1 MTELEKTT
9 AFGGAA
15 ILAAA
20 VAFGT
25 APSRSAPDAFFDV
38 GETFFPEFA
47 DPEAATSLEVVE
59 FDEDTAAA
67 AVFRVTNRNGLW
79 TIPSH
84 HDYPADGEERLA
96 NTAAG
101 MIAVTKDDFRSDS
114 VTDHEAFGVIDPLD
128 DGVGTLRGRGR
139 RVTFKGASEEVLA
152 DLIIG
157 NRVEGRPGLNFV
169 RVPDQ
174 NRVYAARTDI
184 GISTDFSDWIET
196 NLLGV
201 ERDDVKRVEL
211 NEYEIDER
219 NGSVRRRGEF
229 IVDWVEDDVWAGSA
243 VPDGKEVDYV
253 QMNLLVGGLMGI
265 EIVGVRPKP
274 EGLSGNLR
282 QAFEERTITN
292 ADLQTMQ
299 ARGFYPTQAGE
310 MLSNEGELKV
320 RTDLGVLYTLRF
332 GEILYGS
339 GNAVAIGDE
348 TSDDEEAGGG
358 GENRYV
364 LINAEFD
371 AEALPEPERP
381 ANRDFENK
389 AESAWTDAD
398 RENRGRAD
406 LHAQWER
413 RTADGRARAE
423 ELATRFARWY
433 YVISAG
439 SYNRVH
445 KSRDDLLKDVE
456 DANAEGGVEEEDLHV
471 EPVEAAEPVER
482 SDPDPAVSADPADP
496 AEPVE
501 SDADPAASADPADAT
516 ADPAEPVESSDG
528 DPAGPADPADA
539 MADPAEPVE
548 SGDPTEPGESGD
560 PTEPVESG
568 DPAEPAESAAPAAPG
583 AAAEPV
589 GSSDTEPAA
598 PGGRDDAG
606 EPAGS
611 VESTDPT
618 EPGASG
624 DPAEP
629 VESAAPAAPGAA
641 AEPVASAASAAPDA
655 PDVPADPTEPAAPEA
670 PAASAAPADPP
681 DAADPPD
688 RR

>member
-38 GETFFPEFA
+38 GETFFPEFT

-184 GISTDFSDWIET
+184 GISTDFSEWIET

-456 DANAEGGVEEEDLHV
+456 DAYAEGGVDDLHV
-471 EPVEAAEPVER
+471 EPAEAAEPVEPVAPVES
-482 SDPDPAVSADPADP
+482 SDPAPAVSAAPAVPADPVESSDADPDAPADPADAAAPAEPVESGDPAEPVGSADSDPVASAAPADSVESSDAESAASADP

-501 SDADPAASADPADAT
+501 SDADPVA
-516 ADPAEPVESSDG
+516 
-528 DPAGPADPADA
+528 PADPADPVESA
-539 MADPAEPVE
+539 ESVEGAEPVDPADAEPAAPADPADSGESAEPSGSAEPGASAAPGAPSEPV
-548 SGDPTEPGESGD
+548 
-560 PTEPVESG
+560 
-568 DPAEPAESAAPAAPG
+568 ASAAPAAP
-583 AAAEPV
+583 E
-589 GSSDTEPAA
+589 
-598 PGGRDDAG
+598 
-606 EPAGS
+606 
-611 VESTDPT
+611 
-618 EPGASG
+618 
-624 DPAEP
+624 
-629 VESAAPAAPGAA
+629 APAAPA
-641 AEPVASAASAAPDA
+641 DA
-655 PDVPADPTEPAAPEA
+655 TEPAAPEA
-670 PAASAAPADPP
+670 PAASAAPAEPR
-681 DAADPPD
+681 DAADPPG

>member
-15 ILAAA
+15 VLAAA

-25 APSRSAPDAFFDV
+25 APSRSAPDEFFDV
-38 GETFFPEFA
+38 GETFFPEFT
-47 DPEAATSLEVVE
+47 DSEAATSLEVVE

-67 AVFRVTNRNGLW
+67 AIFRVANRNGLW

-84 HDYPADGEERLA
+84 HDYPADGAERLA
-96 NTAAG
+96 ETAAG
-101 MIAVTKDDFRSDS
+101 MIEVTKDDFRSDN

-128 DGVGTLRGRGR
+128 DSVGTLRGRGR

-157 NRVEGRPGLNFV
+157 DRVEGRPELNFV

-219 NGSVRRRGEF
+219 TGSVRRRGEF
-229 IVDWVEDDVWAGSA
+229 IVDWVEDDVWAGSD

-253 QMNLLVGGLMGI
+253 QMNLLVGGLMGLN
-265 EIVGVRPKP
+265 IVGVRPKP

-282 QAFEERTITN
+282 QAFEARAITN

-358 GENRYV
+358 ENRYV

-371 AEALPEPERP
+371 PEALPEPERP

-389 AESAWTDAD
+389 AESVWTDAD
-398 RENRGRAD
+398 RENRERAD

-413 RTADGRARAE
+413 RIADGRARAE

-433 YVISAG
+433 YVVSAG

-456 DANAEGGVEEEDLHV
+456 DADAAEGGGVEVDDLHL
-471 EPVEAAEPVER
+471 EPVEGVEPDTDPAAPADAAEPVE
-482 SDPDPAVSADPADP
+482 SAVTDP
-496 AEPVE
+496 
-501 SDADPAASADPADAT
+501 ADPAASADAAEPVGPS
-516 ADPAEPVESSDG
+516 DPAEPVESSG
-528 DPAGPADPADA
+528 ADPAA
-539 MADPAEPVE
+539 PATPAEPVESGEPSAPAEPVE
-548 SGDPTEPGESGD
+548 SGDSTEPVDRAG
-560 PTEPVESG
+560 PVEPVES
-568 DPAEPAESAAPAAPG
+568 
-583 AAAEPV
+583 
-589 GSSDTEPAA
+589 
-598 PGGRDDAG
+598 
-606 EPAGS
+606 
-611 VESTDPT
+611 
-618 EPGASG
+618 
-624 DPAEP
+624 
-629 VESAAPAAPGAA
+629 
-641 AEPVASAASAAPDA
+641 
-655 PDVPADPTEPAAPEA
+655 ADPTEPADS
-670 PAASAAPADPP
+670 SAAPRE
-681 DAADPPD
+681 AADPPAG
-688 RR
+688 R

>member
-15 ILAAA
+15 ILV
-20 VAFGT
+20 VALALGT

-38 GETFFPEFA
+38 GETFFPEFT

-67 AVFRVTNRNGLW
+67 AVFRVTNRDGLW

-96 NTAAG
+96 ETAAG
-101 MIAVTKDDFRSDS
+101 MIAITKDDFRSDN

-128 DGVGTLRGRGR
+128 EGVSTLRGRGR
-139 RVTFKGASEEVLA
+139 RVTFRGASEEVLA
-152 DLIIG
+152 DLVIG

-169 RVPDQ
+169 RAPDQ

-184 GISTDFSDWIET
+184 GISTSFSDWIET

-201 ERDDVKRVEL
+201 ERDEVKRVEL

-219 NGSVRRRGEF
+219 TGSVRRRGEF
-229 IVDWVEDDVWAGSA
+229 IVDWVEDDVWTGND
-243 VPDGKEVDYV
+243 VPGGKEVDYV
-253 QMNLLVGGLMGI
+253 QMNLLVGGLMGL

-282 QAFEERTITN
+282 QAFEERSITN

-332 GEILYGS
+332 GEIVYGS

-348 TSDDEEAGGG
+348 TSDDAETGD
-358 GENRYV
+358 GEKRYV

-371 AEALPEPERP
+371 SEALPEPERP

-389 AESAWTDAD
+389 AEPQWTDAD
-398 RENRGRAD
+398 RENRERAD
-406 LHAQWER
+406 LHARWER

-433 YVISAG
+433 YVVSAG
-439 SYNRVH
+439 SYNRVR

-456 DANAEGGVEEEDLHV
+456 EDDIV
-471 EPVEAAEPVER
+471 EPAAPAPPAAPVEPTAPAAPAAPR
-482 SDPDPAVSADPADP
+482 DAAPADSSDPDSSDPAP
-496 AEPVE
+496 P
-501 SDADPAASADPADAT
+501 
-516 ADPAEPVESSDG
+516 
-528 DPAGPADPADA
+528 
-539 MADPAEPVE
+539 
-548 SGDPTEPGESGD
+548 
-560 PTEPVESG
+560 
-568 DPAEPAESAAPAAPG
+568 APG
-583 AAAEPV
+583 AAAEAP
-589 GSSDTEPAA
+589 SAPAA
-598 PGGRDDAG
+598 
-606 EPAGS
+606 S
-611 VESTDPT
+611 VEPSP
-618 EPGASG
+618 PS
-624 DPAEP
+624 
-629 VESAAPAAPGAA
+629 APAAPGDAA
-641 AEPVASAASAAPDA
+641 PADSSDPETSDPAPSAPAGASDADPAEAPGADDAEEPSEPDEPGGSAAPDSAGGPSA
-655 PDVPADPTEPAAPEA
+655 PDAVGDGGRPPASGGPAP
-670 PAASAAPADPP
+670 PA
-681 DAADPPD
+681 
-688 RR
+688 

>member
-38 GETFFPEFA
+38 GETFFPEFTDSA
-47 DPEAATSLEVVE
+47 AATSLEVVE

-96 NTAAG
+96 ETAAG

-128 DGVGTLRGRGR
+128 DSVGTLRGRGR

-229 IVDWVEDDVWAGSA
+229 IVDRVEDDVWAGSA

-299 ARGFYPTQAGE
+299 ARGFYPTQDGE

-358 GENRYV
+358 ENRYV

-371 AEALPEPERP
+371 AAALPEPERP

-456 DANAEGGVEEEDLHV
+456 DADAEGGVEEDDPHV
-471 EPVEAAEPVER
+471 EPAEAAEPVEPVAPVES
-482 SDPDPAVSADPADP
+482 SDPAPAVPADPVESSDAAPVAPADPADATAPAEPVESGDPTEPVESSDSDPVASAAPADSVESSDAESAASADP

-501 SDADPAASADPADAT
+501 SDADPVAP
-516 ADPAEPVESSDG
+516 ADPAEPVESAESVE
-528 DPAGPADPADA
+528 A
-539 MADPAEPVE
+539 AEPVE
-548 SGDPTEPGESGD
+548 SVD
-560 PTEPVESG
+560 
-568 DPAEPAESAAPAAPG
+568 AEPAAPETPAAPG
-583 AAAEPV
+583 DPPAPDD
-589 GSSDTEPAA
+589 SSEPAA
-598 PGGRDDAG
+598 PG
-606 EPAGS
+606 
-611 VESTDPT
+611 
-618 EPGASG
+618 
-624 DPAEP
+624 
-629 VESAAPAAPGAA
+629 
-641 AEPVASAASAAPDA
+641 
-655 PDVPADPTEPAAPEA
+655 
-670 PAASAAPADPP
+670 DPP
-681 DAADPPD
+681 G

>member
-456 DANAEGGVEEEDLHV
+456 DADAEGGVEDDDLHV
-471 EPVEAAEPVER
+471 EPAEAAEPVEPVAPVESS
-482 SDPDPAVSADPADP
+482 SDPAPAVSAAPAV
-496 AEPVE
+496 PV
-501 SDADPAASADPADAT
+501 A
-516 ADPAEPVESSDG
+516 PVESSDV
-528 DPAGPADPADA
+528 DPGAPADPADA
-539 MADPAEPVE
+539 AADPAEPVE
-548 SGDPTEPGESGD
+548 SGDPTEPVGSADSD
-560 PTEPVESG
+560 PVASAAPADSVESS
-568 DPAEPAESAAPAAPG
+568 DAESAASA
-583 AAAEPV
+583 
-589 GSSDTEPAA
+589 
-598 PGGRDDAG
+598 
-606 EPAGS
+606 
-611 VESTDPT
+611 
-618 EPGASG
+618 

-629 VESAAPAAPGAA
+629 VESDADPVAPADPADPVESAESVEGAEPVESVDAEPAAPADPADSGESAEPSGSAEPGASAAPGAPS
-641 AEPVASAASAAPDA
+641 EPVASAAPAAPD
-655 PDVPADPTEPAAPEA
+655 V
-670 PAASAAPADPP
+670 PAASAAPAEPRE
-681 DAADPPD
+681 AADPPD

>member
-15 ILAAA
+15 ILVVA
-20 VAFGT
+20 VALTT

-38 GETFFPEFA
+38 GETFFGDFT

-67 AVFRVTNRNGLW
+67 AIFRVTNRNGLW

-96 NTAAG
+96 STAAG
-101 MIAVTKDDFRSDS
+101 MIAITKDDFRSDS

-128 DGVGTLRGRGR
+128 ETVSTLRGRGR
-139 RVTFKGASEEVLA
+139 RVTFRGASEEVLA
-152 DLIIG
+152 DLVIG

-211 NEYEIDER
+211 NEYQVDER
-219 NGSVRRRGEF
+219 TGSVVRRGEF
-229 IVDWVEDDVWAGSA
+229 TVDWVEQDVWTGSDM
-243 VPDGKEVDYV
+243 PEGKEVDYV
-253 QMNLLVGGLMGI
+253 QMNLLVGGLMGLR
-265 EIVGVRPKP
+265 IVGVRPKP
-274 EGLSGNLR
+274 EGLTGNLR
-282 QAFEERTITN
+282 QAFEARTITN

-310 MLSNEGELKV
+310 MLSNEGELRV

-339 GNAVAIGDE
+339 GNAVSIGDE
-348 TSDDEEAGGG
+348 TSDDEETGG

-371 AEALPEPERP
+371 PEALPEPERP

-389 AESAWTDAD
+389 AESQWTDAD
-398 RENRGRAD
+398 RENRERAD

-423 ELATRFARWY
+423 ELATRFASWY

-445 KSRDDLLKDVE
+445 KTRDELLKDVE
-456 DANAEGGVEEEDLHV
+456 DADGAFDDEALNLESEDILV
-471 EPVEAAEPVER
+471 PVA
-482 SDPDPAVSADPADP
+482 PADP
-496 AEPVE
+496 A
-501 SDADPAASADPADAT
+501 A
-516 ADPAEPVESSDG
+516 PAEPVDSV
-528 DPAGPADPADA
+528 DPVD
-539 MADPAEPVE
+539 
-548 SGDPTEPGESGD
+548 
-560 PTEPVESG
+560 
-568 DPAEPAESAAPAAPG
+568 AAPAAP
-583 AAAEPV
+583 AEP
-589 GSSDTEPAA
+589 
-598 PGGRDDAG
+598 
-606 EPAGS
+606 
-611 VESTDPT
+611 
-618 EPGASG
+618 
-624 DPAEP
+624 
-629 VESAAPAAPGAA
+629 AAPAAP
-641 AEPVASAASAAPDA
+641 AEPVAPAAPAEPVA
-655 PDVPADPTEPAAPEA
+655 PAAPAEPAAPAAPAEPAA
-670 PAASAAPADPP
+670 PAAPAEPAAPAAPAEPAAPAAPAEPAAPAAPAEPAAPAAPAEPAAPAAPAEPAAPP
-681 DAADPPD
+681 APAEPAAPAAPAEPAAPAAPAEPAAPPA
-688 RR
+688 

>member
-15 ILAAA
+15 ILVVA
-20 VAFGT
+20 VALAT

-38 GETFFPEFA
+38 GETFFPDFT

-67 AVFRVTNRNGLW
+67 AVFRVMNRNGLW

-84 HDYPADGEERLA
+84 HEYPADGAERLA

-101 MIAVTKDDFRSDS
+101 VIAITKDDFRSDN

-128 DGVGTLRGRGR
+128 ETVSTLRGRGR
-139 RVTFKGASEEVLA
+139 RVTFRGASEEVLA

-157 NRVEGRPGLNFV
+157 DPVEGRPGLNFV

-184 GISTDFSDWIET
+184 GISTDFADWIET

-211 NEYEIDER
+211 NEYQVDER
-219 NGSVRRRGEF
+219 TGSVVRRGEF
-229 IVDWVEDDVWAGSA
+229 TVDWVEQDVWSGND
-243 VPDGKEVDYV
+243 VPAGKEVDYV
-253 QMNLLVGGLMGI
+253 QMNLLVGGLMGLR
-265 EIVGVRPKP
+265 IVGVRPKP

-282 QAFEERTITN
+282 QAFEARTITN

-339 GNAVAIGDE
+339 GNAVSIGDE
-348 TSDDEEAGGG
+348 TSDDEEAGG

-371 AEALPEPERP
+371 PEALPEPERP

-389 AESAWTDAD
+389 AESQWTDAD

-423 ELATRFARWY
+423 ELATRFASWY

-445 KSRDDLLKDVE
+445 KTRDELLKDIE
-456 DANAEGGVEEEDLHV
+456 DADAALDDEALHLETEDILV
-471 EPVEAAEPVER
+471 PVA
-482 SDPDPAVSADPADP
+482 PADP
-496 AEPVE
+496 A
-501 SDADPAASADPADAT
+501 APAAPVDSVDPVDA
-516 ADPAEPVESSDG
+516 APAAPAAPAEPAA
-528 DPAGPADPADA
+528 PAA
-539 MADPAEPVE
+539 PAEPAA
-548 SGDPTEPGESGD
+548 PAAPAEPAA
-560 PTEPVESG
+560 PAAPAEPAV
-568 DPAEPAESAAPAAPG
+568 PAEPAESAAPA
-583 AAAEPV
+583 
-589 GSSDTEPAA
+589 EPA
-598 PGGRDDAG
+598 
-606 EPAGS
+606 
-611 VESTDPT
+611 
-618 EPGASG
+618 
-624 DPAEP
+624 
-629 VESAAPAAPGAA
+629 ESAAPAEPGEPAA
-641 AEPVASAASAAPDA
+641 APAEPAAPAAPAESAASA
-655 PDVPADPTEPAAPEA
+655 EPAAPAVPAESA
-670 PAASAAPADPP
+670 EPAAEPGDPAVPAEPGEPAVPAEPGEPAAEPAAPPA
-681 DAADPPD
+681 
-688 RR
+688 

>member
-15 ILAAA
+15 ILV
-20 VAFGT
+20 VALALGT

-38 GETFFPEFA
+38 GETFFPEFT

-67 AVFRVTNRNGLW
+67 ALFRVINRDGLW

-84 HDYPADGEERLA
+84 HDYPADGKERLA

-101 MIAVTKDDFRSDS
+101 MIAITKDDFRSDN

-128 DGVGTLRGRGR
+128 ESVTSLRGRGR
-139 RVTFKGASEEVLA
+139 RVTFKGPSEEVLA
-152 DLIIG
+152 DLVIG
-157 NRVEGRPGLNFV
+157 DRVEGRPGLNFV

-184 GISTDFSDWIET
+184 GISTNFNDWIET
-196 NLLGV
+196 NLLEV

-211 NEYEIDER
+211 NEYQVDEGT
-219 NGSVRRRGEF
+219 GSVRRRGEF
-229 IVDWVEDDVWAGSA
+229 IVDWVEQDVWTAND
-243 VPDGKEVDYV
+243 VPEGKEVDYV

-265 EIVGVRPKP
+265 NIVGVRPKP

-282 QAFEERTITN
+282 QAFEERAITN

-348 TSDDEEAGGG
+348 TSDDEESGT

-364 LINAEFD
+364 LINAELD

-389 AESAWTDAD
+389 AESQWTDAD
-398 RENRGRAD
+398 RENRERAD

-433 YVISAG
+433 YVVSAG
-439 SYNRVH
+439 SYTRVH
-445 KSRDDLLKDVE
+445 QSRDDLLKDI
-456 DANAEGGVEEEDLHV
+456 EEDGAAEIFEAAAPPIELV
-471 EPVEAAEPVER
+471 QPAMPVAPEESVAPAEPVGAAEPAE
-482 SDPDPAVSADPADP
+482 SPEPSAPVDAEPGDP
-496 AEPVE
+496 AEP
-501 SDADPAASADPADAT
+501 
-516 ADPAEPVESSDG
+516 
-528 DPAGPADPADA
+528 DPAGPADAGAPADA
-539 MADPAEPVE
+539 GDPDDPGEPIE
-548 SGDPTEPGESGD
+548 PGDAGDPTEP
-560 PTEPVESG
+560 
-568 DPAEPAESAAPAAPG
+568 
-583 AAAEPV
+583 
-589 GSSDTEPAA
+589 EPAA
-598 PGGRDDAG
+598 P
-606 EPAGS
+606 PA
-611 VESTDPT
+611 
-618 EPGASG
+618 
-624 DPAEP
+624 
-629 VESAAPAAPGAA
+629 
-641 AEPVASAASAAPDA
+641 
-655 PDVPADPTEPAAPEA
+655 
-670 PAASAAPADPP
+670 
-681 DAADPPD
+681 
-688 RR
+688 

>member
-15 ILAAA
+15 ILVIALAL
-20 VAFGT
+20 GT

-38 GETFFPEFA
+38 GETFFPEFT

-67 AVFRVTNRNGLW
+67 ALFRVINRDGLW

-84 HDYPADGEERLA
+84 HDYPADGKERLA

-101 MIAVTKDDFRSDS
+101 MIAITKDDFRSDN

-128 DGVGTLRGRGR
+128 ESVTSLRGRGR
-139 RVTFKGASEEVLA
+139 RVTFKGPSEEVLA

-157 NRVEGRPGLNFV
+157 DRVEGRPGLNFV

-184 GISTDFSDWIET
+184 GISTNFNDWIET
-196 NLLGV
+196 NLLEV

-211 NEYEIDER
+211 NEYQVDEGT
-219 NGSVRRRGEF
+219 GSVRRRGEF
-229 IVDWVEDDVWAGSA
+229 IVDWVEQDVWTAND

-265 EIVGVRPKP
+265 NIVGVRPKP

-282 QAFEERTITN
+282 QAFEERAITN

-320 RTDLGVLYTLRF
+320 RTDLGVVYTLRF

-348 TSDDEEAGGG
+348 TSDDEESGT

-389 AESAWTDAD
+389 AESQWTDGD
-398 RENRGRAD
+398 RENRERAD

-413 RTADGRARAE
+413 RTADGRGRAE

-433 YVISAG
+433 YVVAAG

-445 KSRDDLLKDVE
+445 KSRDDLLKDVDE
-456 DANAEGGVEEEDLHV
+456 DGGAGSLGAAAPPIEFVQPATPVAPEESV
-471 EPVEAAEPVER
+471 A
-482 SDPDPAVSADPADP
+482 P
-496 AEPVE
+496 AEPVDAAEPAE
-501 SDADPAASADPADAT
+501 SPEPSAPVDAEPGAPADP
-516 ADPAEPVESSDG
+516 
-528 DPAGPADPADA
+528 DPAGPADAGA
-539 MADPAEPVE
+539 PAEPGDPDDPGE
-548 SGDPTEPGESGD
+548 PIEPGDAGDPTEP
-560 PTEPVESG
+560 
-568 DPAEPAESAAPAAPG
+568 
-583 AAAEPV
+583 
-589 GSSDTEPAA
+589 EPAA
-598 PGGRDDAG
+598 P
-606 EPAGS
+606 PA
-611 VESTDPT
+611 
-618 EPGASG
+618 
-624 DPAEP
+624 
-629 VESAAPAAPGAA
+629 
-641 AEPVASAASAAPDA
+641 
-655 PDVPADPTEPAAPEA
+655 
-670 PAASAAPADPP
+670 
-681 DAADPPD
+681 
-688 RR
+688 

>member
-15 ILAAA
+15 ILV
-20 VAFGT
+20 VALALGT
-25 APSRSAPDAFFDV
+25 GPSRSAPDAFFDV
-38 GETFFPEFA
+38 GETFFPEFT

-67 AVFRVTNRNGLW
+67 ALFRVINRDGLW

-84 HDYPADGEERLA
+84 HDYPADGKERLA

-101 MIAVTKDDFRSDS
+101 MIAITKDDFRSDN

-128 DGVGTLRGRGR
+128 ESVTSLRGRGR
-139 RVTFKGASEEVLA
+139 RVTFKGPSEEVLA

-157 NRVEGRPGLNFV
+157 DRVEGRPGLNFV

-184 GISTDFSDWIET
+184 GISTNFNDWIET
-196 NLLGV
+196 NLLEV

-211 NEYEIDER
+211 NEYQVDEGT
-219 NGSVRRRGEF
+219 GSVRRRGEF
-229 IVDWVEDDVWAGSA
+229 IVDWVEQDVWTAND

-265 EIVGVRPKP
+265 NIVGVRPKP

-282 QAFEERTITN
+282 QAFEERAITN

-348 TSDDEEAGGG
+348 TSDDEESGT

-364 LINAEFD
+364 LINAELD
-371 AEALPEPERP
+371 AEAVPEPERP

-389 AESAWTDAD
+389 AESQWTDGD
-398 RENRGRAD
+398 RENRERAD

-433 YVISAG
+433 YVVSAG

-445 KSRDDLLKDVE
+445 KSRDDLLKDI
-456 DANAEGGVEEEDLHV
+456 EEDGGAESFGAAAPPIEFV
-471 EPVEAAEPVER
+471 QPATPVAPEESVA
-482 SDPDPAVSADPADP
+482 P
-496 AEPVE
+496 AEPVDAAEPAE
-501 SDADPAASADPADAT
+501 SPEPSAPVDAEPGAPAEPDSAGPADAG
-516 ADPAEPVESSDG
+516 APAEP
-528 DPAGPADPADA
+528 DPAGPADAGAPADA
-539 MADPAEPVE
+539 GGPDDPGEPIE
-548 SGDPTEPGESGD
+548 PGDAGDPTEP
-560 PTEPVESG
+560 
-568 DPAEPAESAAPAAPG
+568 
-583 AAAEPV
+583 
-589 GSSDTEPAA
+589 EPAA
-598 PGGRDDAG
+598 P
-606 EPAGS
+606 PA
-611 VESTDPT
+611 
-618 EPGASG
+618 
-624 DPAEP
+624 
-629 VESAAPAAPGAA
+629 
-641 AEPVASAASAAPDA
+641 
-655 PDVPADPTEPAAPEA
+655 
-670 PAASAAPADPP
+670 
-681 DAADPPD
+681 
-688 RR
+688 

>member
-15 ILAAA
+15 ILV
-20 VAFGT
+20 VALALTT

-38 GETFFPEFA
+38 GETFFPDFT

-67 AVFRVTNRNGLW
+67 ATFRVMNRNGLW

-101 MIAVTKDDFRSDS
+101 MIAITKDDFRSDN

-128 DGVGTLRGRGR
+128 ESVSSLRGRGR
-139 RVTFKGASEEVLA
+139 RVTFRGASEEVLA
-152 DLIIG
+152 DLVIG
-157 NRVEGRPGLNFV
+157 NPVEGRPGLNFV

-211 NEYEIDER
+211 NEYQVDER
-219 NGSVRRRGEF
+219 TGSVVRRGEF
-229 IVDWVEDDVWAGSA
+229 TVDWVEQDVWAGSD
-243 VPDGKEVDYV
+243 VPEGKEVDYV
-253 QMNLLVGGLMGI
+253 QMNLLVGGLMGLR
-265 EIVGVRPKP
+265 IVGVRPKP

-282 QAFEERTITN
+282 QAFEARTITN

-299 ARGFYPTQAGE
+299 ARGFYPTQAGD
-310 MLSNEGELKV
+310 MLSNEGELTV

-339 GNAVAIGDE
+339 GNAVSIGDE
-348 TSDDEEAGGG
+348 TSDDEEAGG

-371 AEALPEPERP
+371 PEALPEPERP

-389 AESAWTDAD
+389 AESQWTDAD
-398 RENRGRAD
+398 RENRERAD

-423 ELATRFARWY
+423 ELATRFASWY

-445 KSRDDLLKDVE
+445 KTRDELLKDIE
-456 DANAEGGVEEEDLHV
+456 DADAALDDALNLETEDILV
-471 EPVEAAEPVER
+471 PVAPADPAAAEPV
-482 SDPDPAVSADPADP
+482 DSADPVDAAP
-496 AEPVE
+496 AP
-501 SDADPAASADPADAT
+501 
-516 ADPAEPVESSDG
+516 
-528 DPAGPADPADA
+528 
-539 MADPAEPVE
+539 
-548 SGDPTEPGESGD
+548 
-560 PTEPVESG
+560 
-568 DPAEPAESAAPAAPG
+568 PAEPAEP
-583 AAAEPV
+583 AAEPA
-589 GSSDTEPAA
+589 EPAA
-598 PGGRDDAG
+598 PA
-606 EPAGS
+606 EPA
-611 VESTDPT
+611 
-618 EPGASG
+618 
-624 DPAEP
+624 
-629 VESAAPAAPGAA
+629 
-641 AEPVASAASAAPDA
+641 
-655 PDVPADPTEPAAPEA
+655 EPAAPAE
-670 PAASAAPADPP
+670 PAEPAAPAEPAEP
-681 DAADPPD
+681 CGPGRAGRTCGPGRAGRTCGPGRTCRARGAGRA
-688 RR
+688 RRARG

>member
-15 ILAAA
+15 ILV
-20 VAFGT
+20 VALALTT

-38 GETFFPEFA
+38 GETFFPDFT

-67 AVFRVTNRNGLW
+67 ATFRVMNRNGLW

-101 MIAVTKDDFRSDS
+101 MIAITKDDFRSDN

-128 DGVGTLRGRGR
+128 EGVSSLRGRGR
-139 RVTFKGASEEVLA
+139 RVTFRGASEEVLA
-152 DLIIG
+152 DLVIG
-157 NRVEGRPGLNFV
+157 NPVEGRPGLNFV

-201 ERDDVKRVEL
+201 ERDDVKRIEL
-211 NEYEIDER
+211 NEYQVDER
-219 NGSVRRRGEF
+219 TGSVVRRGEF
-229 IVDWVEDDVWAGSA
+229 TVDWVEQDVWTADD

-265 EIVGVRPKP
+265 RIVGVRPKP
-274 EGLSGNLR
+274 EGLTGNLR
-282 QAFEERTITN
+282 QAFEARTITN

-339 GNAVAIGDE
+339 GNAVSIGDD
-348 TSDDEEAGGG
+348 TSDDEETGG

-371 AEALPEPERP
+371 PEALPEPERP

-389 AESAWTDAD
+389 AESQWTDAD
-398 RENRGRAD
+398 RENRERAD

-445 KSRDDLLKDVE
+445 KTRDELLKDVE
-456 DANAEGGVEEEDLHV
+456 DADAALEEDDLLV
-471 EPVEAAEPVER
+471 EPVAPAAPVEPEEAA
-482 SDPDPAVSADPADP
+482 AP
-496 AEPVE
+496 AEP
-501 SDADPAASADPADAT
+501 SAAAPAA
-516 ADPAEPVESSDG
+516 PAEPSAAA
-528 DPAGPADPADA
+528 PAA
-539 MADPAEPVE
+539 PAEP
-548 SGDPTEPGESGD
+548 SAAAPAAPAEPSAAAA
-560 PTEPVESG
+560 PAEPAAPAA
-568 DPAEPAESAAPAAPG
+568 PAEPAEPAAPAAP
-583 AAAEPV
+583 AA
-589 GSSDTEPAA
+589 
-598 PGGRDDAG
+598 
-606 EPAGS
+606 S
-611 VESTDPT
+611 V
-618 EPGASG
+618 A
-624 DPAEP
+624 PAEP
-629 VESAAPAAPGAA
+629 AAPAAPA
-641 AEPVASAASAAPDA
+641 
-655 PDVPADPTEPAAPEA
+655 EPAAPAA
-670 PAASAAPADPP
+670 PAEPAAPAAPADP
-681 DAADPPD
+681 DAPPA
-688 RR
+688 

>member
-15 ILAAA
+15 ILV
-20 VAFGT
+20 VALALGT

-38 GETFFPEFA
+38 GETFFPEFT

-67 AVFRVTNRNGLW
+67 AVFRVANRDGLW

-96 NTAAG
+96 QTAAG
-101 MIAVTKDDFRSDS
+101 MIAITKDDFRSDN

-128 DGVGTLRGRGR
+128 EGVSTLRGRGR
-139 RVTFKGASEEVLA
+139 RVTFRGASEEVLA
-152 DLIIG
+152 DLVIG

-184 GISTDFSDWIET
+184 GISTRFNDWIET

-219 NGSVRRRGEF
+219 TGSVRRRGEF
-229 IVDWVEDDVWAGSA
+229 IVDWVEDDVWTAND

-253 QMNLLVGGLMGI
+253 QMNLLVGGLMGL

-299 ARGFYPTQAGE
+299 ARGFYPTQTGE

-332 GEILYGS
+332 GEIVYGS

-348 TSDDEEAGGG
+348 TSDDAETGD

-371 AEALPEPERP
+371 PEALPEPERP

-389 AESAWTDAD
+389 AESQWTDAD
-398 RENRGRAD
+398 RENRERAD
-406 LHAQWER
+406 LHARWDR

-433 YVISAG
+433 YVVSAG
-439 SYNRVH
+439 SYNRVR
-445 KSRDDLLKDVE
+445 KSRDDFLKDVE
-456 DANAEGGVEEEDLHV
+456 EDEV
-471 EPVEAAEPVER
+471 AEPVEP
-482 SDPDPAVSADPADP
+482 SDPVVPALPSSPASPVEPVPAPGDAAPSDPAPSAADDLVE
-496 AEPVE
+496 APVE
-501 SDADPAASADPADAT
+501 PSEPAS
-516 ADPAEPVESSDG
+516 PVE
-528 DPAGPADPADA
+528 P
-539 MADPAEPVE
+539 
-548 SGDPTEPGESGD
+548 
-560 PTEPVESG
+560 
-568 DPAEPAESAAPAAPG
+568 APA
-583 AAAEPV
+583 V
-589 GSSDTEPAA
+589 PAA
-598 PGGRDDAG
+598 PGGAAPSEPSDPESSDPGPSTPDDASDADAPAAAPGSRDADEPAEPDDAG
-606 EPAGS
+606 GPAAPDDVG
-611 VESTDPT
+611 
-618 EPGASG
+618 G
-624 DPAEP
+624 PAEP
-629 VESAAPAAPGAA
+629 DAGGDRPGPPAAPGG
-641 AEPVASAASAAPDA
+641 P
-655 PDVPADPTEPAAPEA
+655 A
-670 PAASAAPADPP
+670 PAPPPA
-681 DAADPPD
+681 
-688 RR
+688 

>member
-15 ILAAA
+15 VLAAA

-25 APSRSAPDAFFDV
+25 APSRSAPDEFFDV
-38 GETFFPEFA
+38 GETFFPEFT
-47 DPEAATSLEVVE
+47 DSEAATSLEVVE

-67 AVFRVTNRNGLW
+67 AIFRVANRNGLW

-84 HDYPADGEERLA
+84 HDYPADGAERLA
-96 NTAAG
+96 ETAAG
-101 MIAVTKDDFRSDS
+101 MIEVTKDDFRSDN

-128 DGVGTLRGRGR
+128 DSVGTLRGRGR

-157 NRVEGRPGLNFV
+157 DRVEGRPGLNFV

-219 NGSVRRRGEF
+219 TGSVRRRGEF
-229 IVDWVEDDVWAGSA
+229 IVDWVEDDVWAGSD

-253 QMNLLVGGLMGI
+253 QMNLLVGGLMGLN
-265 EIVGVRPKP
+265 IVGVRPKP

-282 QAFEERTITN
+282 QAFEARAITN

-358 GENRYV
+358 ENRYV

-371 AEALPEPERP
+371 PEALPEPERP

-398 RENRGRAD
+398 RENRERAD

-433 YVISAG
+433 YVVSAG

-445 KSRDDLLKDVE
+445 KSRDDLLKDIE
-456 DANAEGGVEEEDLHV
+456 DADDAEGGGIDVDDLHF
-471 EPVEAAEPVER
+471 EPVEGAEPVEPGE
-482 SDPDPAVSADPADP
+482 SVEP
-496 AEPVE
+496 AES
-501 SDADPAASADPADAT
+501 SDAEPAASADPAELVESGEPSDPGEPVESANPGEPSDPGEPVESVEPT
-516 ADPAEPVESSDG
+516 EPVDRTGPADTLESADPSEPSAPAEPVE
-528 DPAGPADPADA
+528 
-539 MADPAEPVE
+539 
-548 SGDPTEPGESGD
+548 
-560 PTEPVESG
+560 
-568 DPAEPAESAAPAAPG
+568 
-583 AAAEPV
+583 
-589 GSSDTEPAA
+589 
-598 PGGRDDAG
+598 
-606 EPAGS
+606 
-611 VESTDPT
+611 
-618 EPGASG
+618 
-624 DPAEP
+624 
-629 VESAAPAAPGAA
+629 
-641 AEPVASAASAAPDA
+641 
-655 PDVPADPTEPAAPEA
+655 PADPTEPADS
-670 PAASAAPADPP
+670 SAAPREAIDPP
-681 DAADPPD
+681 G